1 LLRRRQCYVARI
13 ISTVMRSIGFWIISV
28 LLCINFAPMLV
39 QAQEQNPK
47 VSLNCSFPPSSPFD
61 NTYGIGMDYHTPI
74 ECEIDNPS
82 SYTIEIEISWAWQ
95 WDANL
100 VDSEGESMDGTQ
112 QMNPNG
118 NLLVY
123 IQTNSPEYQKIGDYE
138 IQINVIVNRYGLGQ
152 DAMYDCSNCEEE
164 TTSEIITIHPF
175 YDYSNELID
184 FGEWDSEDWTYLIND
199 EYFYGLYQFPDCPD
213 EIYWREYEISILAN
227 HDGRFAI
234 NKEIGQPYQAWLLDS
249 NGNKLD
255 EFSEIEYRTGES
267 LTFQIQIEWNM
278 NEINETLL
286 SESIQLYYPYSV
298 YLWWG
303 SEAFMDDSRYS
314 DVQTYNPNYQL
325 YEFSDSYI
333 WQSRDTDY
341 SLLEMGT
348 MPCFIGE
355 IVEYD
360 DSIIIIEDGGDYQ
373 LSSPSM
379 ISTIM
384 VISVCALSFR
394 RNSLGN

>member
-1 LLRRRQCYVARI
+1 
-13 ISTVMRSIGFWIISV
+13 
-28 LLCINFAPMLV
+28 MLV

-47 VSLNCSFPPSSPFD
+47 VSLNCSFPPVSPFD

-95 WDANL
+95 WNANL
-100 VDSEGESMDGTQ
+100 IDSEGESMDETQ

-118 NLLVY
+118 NLFVY
-123 IQTNSPEYQKIGDYE
+123 LQTNSPEYQKIGDYE
-138 IQINVIVNRYGLGQ
+138 IQINVIVTRYGLGQ
-152 DAMYDCSNCEEE
+152 DAMYDCSGCEEE
-164 TTSEIITIHPF
+164 STSEIITIHPF
-175 YDYSNELID
+175 YDYSNELIESN
-184 FGEWDSEDWTYLIND
+184 EWDSEDWTYLIND
-199 EYFYGLYQFPDCPD
+199 EYFYGFYQIPDCPD

-249 NGNKLD
+249 NGNKSD

-303 SEAFMDDSRYS
+303 SEAFMDNSRYS

>member
-1 LLRRRQCYVARI
+1 
-13 ISTVMRSIGFWIISV
+13 
-28 LLCINFAPMLV
+28 
-39 QAQEQNPK
+39 
-47 VSLNCSFPPSSPFD
+47 
-61 NTYGIGMDYHTPI
+61 MD
-74 ECEIDNPS
+74 E
-82 SYTIEIEISWAWQ
+82 
-95 WDANL
+95 
-100 VDSEGESMDGTQ
+100 TQ

-123 IQTNSPEYQKIGDYE
+123 IQTNSPEFQKIGDYE
-138 IQINVIVNRYGLGQ
+138 IQINVIVNRYGFGQ

>member
-1 LLRRRQCYVARI
+1 
-13 ISTVMRSIGFWIISV
+13 MRSIGFWLISI

-47 VSLNCSFPPSSPFD
+47 VSLNCSLPPAIPFD

-95 WDANL
+95 WNANL
-100 VDSEGESMDGTQ
+100 IDSEGESMDETQ

-118 NLLVY
+118 NLFVY

-138 IQINVIVNRYGLGQ
+138 IQINVIVTRYGLGQ
-152 DAMYDCSNCEEE
+152 DAMYDCSGCEEE
-164 TTSEIITIHPF
+164 STSEIITIHPF
-175 YDYSNELID
+175 YDYSNVLID
-184 FGEWDSEDWTYLIND
+184 SSEWNSEDWTYLVQD
-199 EYFYGLYQFPDCPD
+199 EYFYSEGPQFPDCPND
-213 EIYWREYEISILAN
+213 VYWKEYEISILAN

-234 NKEIGQPYQAWLLDS
+234 DKERSQPYQAWLLDS
-249 NGNKLD
+249 NGNKSNK
-255 EFSEIEYRTGES
+255 FSEIEYLTGES
-267 LTFQIQIEWNM
+267 LIFRIHIEWDM
-278 NEINETLL
+278 NEINESLL
-286 SESIQLYYPYSV
+286 SKSILPYYPYSV

-303 SEAFMDDSRYS
+303 SEAFMDDTKYS
-314 DVQTYNPNYQL
+314 NIKTYNPNYQL

-341 SLLEMGT
+341 SLLEMDT

-360 DSIIIIEDGGDYQ
+360 DSIIIIEDDGDYQ

-394 RNSLGN
+394 RNGLGN